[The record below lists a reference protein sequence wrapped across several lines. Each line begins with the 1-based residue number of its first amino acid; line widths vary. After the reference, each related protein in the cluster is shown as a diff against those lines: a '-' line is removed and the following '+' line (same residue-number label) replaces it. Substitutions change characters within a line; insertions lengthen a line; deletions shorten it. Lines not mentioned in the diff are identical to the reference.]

1 VEEHLRSATLRGL
14 LSSLMRITQR
24 ADGPLVLLATPSG
37 ERQEMA
43 LLMGALVDEWRQAPA
58 PIRKRPSSRYCHA
71 A

>member
-1 VEEHLRSATLRGL
+1 
-14 LSSLMRITQR
+14 MRITQR

-37 ERQEMA
+37 ERQEMG
-43 LLMGALVDEWRQAPA
+43 LLMAALVDEWRQAPA

>member
-24 ADGPLVLLATPSG
+24 ADGPLVRSPRQR
-37 ERQEMA
+37 ERQEMG